1 MDSEE
6 RTQKSKEYQENPY
19 YSDDIFH
26 EADLPASG
34 SEDLDPSLLQ
44 VMPKW
49 MEETRLVSFLVGAFG
64 LLYTIFNL
72 DYFFQEISNPF
83 FLNLTLLAGLAGFA
97 NYMLFPNVLKY
108 CLVNGLHKTSLLK
121 LMNNFMI
128 GFSFLLF
135 VFLFSF
141 PVTGLGLSLILL
153 PAPLIFGLFSRKY
166 LDGSPAGTGSDFTVL
181 QIFNQDLRRIAWF
194 SFTLI
199 FLALI
204 FAFMGVFLGII

>member
-6 RTQKSKEYQENPY
+6 RTQKTRQYRNDPY

-26 EADLPASG
+26 EHELPVPEMEEISPEAL
-34 SEDLDPSLLQ
+34 E

-49 MEETRLVSFLVGAFG
+49 LEETRLVSFLVGSFG

-72 DYFFQEISNPF
+72 DYFFQQINNPF
-83 FLNLTLLAGLAGFA
+83 FLNLALLVGFAGFA
-97 NYMLFPNVLKY
+97 NYMIYPNVLKF
-108 CLVNGLHKTSLLK
+108 CLVNGLRKHTLLQSL
-121 LMNNFMI
+121 NNFMI
-128 GFSFLLF
+128 GFSVMLF
-135 VFLFSF
+135 IFLFSF

-153 PAPLIFGLFSRKY
+153 PAPMIFSFFSRKY
-166 LDGSPAGTGSDFTVL
+166 MDQPRQTTEAQYSVL
-181 QIFNQDLRRIAWF
+181 EIFNHDLRRIAWF

-204 FAFMGVFLGII
+204 FAFMGVFLGLI